1 MDCSILF
8 MVTDANRK
16 VVQFFVADCLSAF
29 SIQQSRM
36 WVRGACR
43 LRSARVLWSSRES
56 RAGLSGAQLQ
66 SAFERA
72 TAAAG
77 RLDLDNEQKLRVYSL
92 FKQVSPLPSC
102 LLSLHSLL
110 TATRL
115 VLSVATDSQ
124 SIGDSFAYTVCI
136 ESAVAGRRV
145 QETEAV
151 ECRLRREVQV
161 GRLEGTR
168 QHVEG
173 LLWAHWLFIFILYR
187 SFHIQAALNSLCFLI
202 REMFGH

>member
-1 MDCSILF
+1 MYFILF
-8 MVTDANRK
+8 CPVE
-16 VVQFFVADCLSAF
+16 
-29 SIQQSRM
+29 SRRI

-92 FKQVSPLPSC
+92 FKQVSPPSA
-102 LLSLHSLL
+102 LSLHTQL

-145 QETEAV
+145 QEAEAV

-168 QHVEG
+168 QHDEG